1 MTNAKKQQ
9 TEIEKLEAKFDKLL
23 DIVGR
28 MNQKSIPEKTT
39 EVKKSVKKVTKA
51 RKNTSTLDHVTSLMK
66 VINKPNGKDFSNSYV
81 NQIGYASLS
90 ANVDVFTQVT
100 TNADGEAVEKVLI
113 KQGFNKFKASP
124 DRIAL
129 TDDEAISLVGVLVKK
144 YPQIRE
150 AIPAL

>member
-1 MTNAKKQQ
+1 MTKKQTTK
-9 TEIEKLEAKFDKLL
+9 TEIEALEAKFDKLL

-28 MNQKSIPEKTT
+28 MNEKSIPEKTT
-39 EVKKSVKKVTKA
+39 EVKKSVKVTKS

-81 NQIGYASLS
+81 NQVGYASLS
-90 ANVDVFTQVT
+90 QNVDVFTQVT

-113 KQGFNKFKASP
+113 KQGFNKFKSSP

-129 TDDEAISLVGVLVKK
+129 TDDEAITLVGVLVKK